1 MFDNCDV
8 DGPLP
13 SSSSIDADPIF
24 VNASGGNF
32 RVSACSPVVD
42 AGFPWTSPGQEKDFT
57 GSADRVQGAAI
68 DIGPYEQV
76 KGATATAPTAIP
88 QTYCENVP
96 ATALTATG
104 SNLLWYTAATSGTG
118 DATAPTPSTTTTGS
132 TTWYVTQTPS
142 GTCESPRTPVTVTIA
157 SPSTAPT
164 ATPQTY
170 CENATATP
178 LTATGTNL
186 LWYTV
191 PTGGTGDATAPTPNT
206 TTVSS
211 TTWYVTQTPSGTCE
225 SPRTPVTVTIASPS
239 TAPTA
244 TPQTY
249 CENATATP
257 LTATGSNLLW
267 YTAATGGT
275 GAPTAPTPSTT
286 TVSSTTWYVT
296 QTPSGTCESQRTAL
310 TVTISANPTVTVS
323 AAEIEACA
331 GDQIKLEASGATDY
345 DWSPATFLSDPSVS
359 DPALTAQSSSLY
371 TVTGT
376 TNGCSAT
383 ATVQVTI
390 KSGCSMGY
398 YIPNA
403 FSPNG
408 DGANDLFRVK
418 TSDVP
423 RSFNMI
429 VFNRYGGK
437 IFETADI
444 GTGWN
449 GAIGGNLAPAGTYVY
464 AVVLTTSNGSMIRRE
479 GTVILVR

>member
-1 MFDNCDV
+1 VVYQSINNAATNCQTNLQNCLFYNEATPMLTSLTAGPDYWFDVMNCIIWTPGSPYTGGYSNGSSSIMFDNCDV

-88 QTYCENVP
+88 QTYCENAP

-104 SNLLWYTAATSGTG
+104 SNLLWYTAATGGTG
-118 DATAPTPSTTTTGS
+118 DATAPIPSTTTTGS

-142 GTCESPRTPVTVTIA
+142 GSCESPRTPVAVTINPGA
-157 SPSTAPT
+157 SAPT

-170 CENATATP
+170 CENAP
-178 LTATGTNL
+178 
-186 LWYTV
+186 
-191 PTGGTGDATAPTPNT
+191 ATA
-206 TTVSS
+206 
-211 TTWYVTQTPSGTCE
+211 
-225 SPRTPVTVTIASPS
+225 
-239 TAPTA
+239 
-244 TPQTY
+244 
-249 CENATATP
+249 

-310 TVTISANPTVTVS
+310 TVTISTNPTVTDS